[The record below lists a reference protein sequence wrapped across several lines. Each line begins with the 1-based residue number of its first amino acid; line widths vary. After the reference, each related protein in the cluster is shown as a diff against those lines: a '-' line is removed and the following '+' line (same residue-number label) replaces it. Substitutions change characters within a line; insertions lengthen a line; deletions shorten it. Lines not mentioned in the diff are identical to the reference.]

1 MSKNDQIIKNL
12 DIDDNAKEWILCM
25 SNGFKLQFLF
35 YYRNLGHTLEKSI
48 NRAISEIDEITLE
61 KDYRINEIINNEN
74 INDCEKINLIKE
86 LVED

>member
-12 DIDDNAKEWILCM
+12 DIDDNAKEWILSM
-25 SNGFKLQFLF
+25 SDGFKFQFLVYF
-35 YYRNLGHTLEKSI
+35 IKIGHTLEKSI
-48 NRAISEIDEITLE
+48 YRAMSEFDEIALE

>member
-1 MSKNDQIIKNL
+1 MSKNDQIIKSL
-12 DIDDNAKEWILCM
+12 DIDNDTKEWILCM

-35 YYRNLGHTLEKSI
+35 YYRNLGHSLEKSI
-48 NRAISEIDEITLE
+48 NRAISEIDEIALE